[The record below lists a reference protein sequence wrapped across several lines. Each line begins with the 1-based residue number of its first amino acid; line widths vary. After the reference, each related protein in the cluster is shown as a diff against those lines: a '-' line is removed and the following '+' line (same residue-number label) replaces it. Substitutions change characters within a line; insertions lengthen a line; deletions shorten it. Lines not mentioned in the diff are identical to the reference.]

1 MKLEASARDKQ
12 HDEQDIILTL
22 QTFPHILH
30 RLKLKSLLAFFFSSF
45 GARDA
50 GSSEYSIAFASSRL
64 IWANVIICSIA
75 SNPMPSIIGFS
86 YNSSSFSSSFS
97 TPRSSFVSSSSASI
111 SSIPLGA
118 VVFEISHFGIVP
130 GCCPSILPLSFLF
143 SFSRSLFA
151 NFFSYSLSFTASSR
165 NFGCTSSTN
174 VASILNI

>member
-12 HDEQDIILTL
+12 HDEQDIMLTL

-75 SNPMPSIIGFS
+75 SSPMPSIIGFS
-86 YNSSSFSSSFS
+86 YNSSSSFS
-97 TPRSSFVSSSSASI
+97 TPRSSFVSSSPASI

-130 GCCPSILPLSFLF
+130 GCCPSVLPLSFLF